1 MNLTLNLT
9 LNGMMNFEVNPK
21 SIADDVLFQ
30 TLIQCRSMSDPN
42 LFDIDFENKMTWV
55 WTILNK
61 VLNLMID
68 ESHFIKTAK
77 AKRSDSALSML
88 IIISFSVSLNL
99 ITSEFCKMAERVVL
113 LSGTPALARPIELH
127 NQIMAINPQ
136 EWMDFYLIQRKC
148 YFFMLSFLNYRL

>member
-1 MNLTLNLT
+1 
-9 LNGMMNFEVNPK
+9 
-21 SIADDVLFQ
+21 
-30 TLIQCRSMSDPN
+30 MSDPM
-42 LFDIDFENKMTWV
+42 LSDIDFENKMTWV
-55 WTILNK
+55 WTTLNK

-136 EWMDFYLIQRKC
+136 EWIDFYLIRKC

>member
-1 MNLTLNLT
+1 
-9 LNGMMNFEVNPK
+9 MMNFEVNPK

-30 TLIQCRSMSDPN
+30 TLIQCRSMLDPN

-136 EWMDFYLIQRKC
+136 EWIDFYLIQRKC

>member
-1 MNLTLNLT
+1 
-9 LNGMMNFEVNPK
+9 MMNFEVNPK

-30 TLIQCRSMSDPN
+30 TLIQCRSMSDPIF
-42 LFDIDFENKMTWV
+42 FDIDFENKMTWV

-136 EWMDFYLIQRKC
+136 EWIDFYLIRKC

>member
-1 MNLTLNLT
+1 
-9 LNGMMNFEVNPK
+9 MMNFEVNSK
-21 SIADDVLFQ
+21 SISDVLFQ

-42 LFDIDFENKMTWV
+42 LFDIDFENKMTWI

-136 EWMDFYLIQRKC
+136 EWIDFYLIRKC

>member
-1 MNLTLNLT
+1 
-9 LNGMMNFEVNPK
+9 MNFEVNPK

-136 EWMDFYLIQRKC
+136 EWIDFYLIRKC

>member
-1 MNLTLNLT
+1 
-9 LNGMMNFEVNPK
+9 MMNFEVNPK

-136 EWMDFYLIQRKC
+136 EWIDFYLIRKC

>member
-1 MNLTLNLT
+1 
-9 LNGMMNFEVNPK
+9 
-21 SIADDVLFQ
+21 
-30 TLIQCRSMSDPN
+30 
-42 LFDIDFENKMTWV
+42 
-55 WTILNK
+55 
-61 VLNLMID
+61 MID

-99 ITSEFCKMAERVVL
+99 ITSEFCKLAERVVL

-136 EWMDFYLIQRKC
+136 EWIDFYLIQRKC
-148 YFFMLSFLNYRL
+148 YFFMLSFLNYRLNDLLRG

>member
-1 MNLTLNLT
+1 
-9 LNGMMNFEVNPK
+9 MMNFEVNPK

-136 EWMDFYLIQRKC
+136 EWIDFYLIQRKC

>member
-1 MNLTLNLT
+1 
-9 LNGMMNFEVNPK
+9 MNFEVNPK

>member
-1 MNLTLNLT
+1 MI
-9 LNGMMNFEVNPK
+9 NFAVNPK

-42 LFDIDFENKMTWV
+42 LFDIDFENKMPWV

-136 EWMDFYLIQRKC
+136 EWIDFYLIRKC

>member
-1 MNLTLNLT
+1 
-9 LNGMMNFEVNPK
+9 MMNFEVNPK